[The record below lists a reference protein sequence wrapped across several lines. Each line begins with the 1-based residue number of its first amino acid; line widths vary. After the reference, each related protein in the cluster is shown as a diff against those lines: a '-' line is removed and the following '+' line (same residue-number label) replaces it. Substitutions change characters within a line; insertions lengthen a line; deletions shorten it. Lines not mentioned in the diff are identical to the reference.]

1 MAERLNYGT
10 MGFNNQQYGDF
21 EKLQQMPAYTAP
33 PPKYNEGIETLV
45 NTYSPPTDIQA
56 QAAEQRTRASQV
68 NTPAQNLANQQ
79 ANAFNQLLVNAGVIA
94 PPEVTDPP
102 PDEDDDE
109 DVTGPPPGEGFTNW
123 WEPFGYANE
132 QEAIASGLFEYV
144 PELDVWIMTP
154 PEVVGTSTLGVS
166 SEDERAIGRADEEA
180 AANQPVDTGNSLISG
195 GAIPNNNIQEIID
208 NINLESLGGT
218 FIPQIPNFTDFP
230 YSTVDQFTKTDPT
243 NNVADTI
250 STQTLD
256 PLVVDNVT
264 TMQPQFENEL
274 NLLDPT
280 ILDALTTIQQQPVQA
295 LDVPALQEQL
305 NPTVLDALATA
316 QMQPAGLETLVPQ
329 NNMPVFDTQ
338 ISNSMPVF
346 DTQIP
351 TTFAARDPMLVNPR
365 ER

>member
-10 MGFNNQQYGDF
+10 MGFNNQQYG
-21 EKLQQMPAYTAP
+21 EYENLQQMPAYTAP

-68 NTPAQNLANQQ
+68 STPAQNLANQQ

-102 PDEDDDE
+102 PDDDDN
-109 DVTGPPPGEGFTNW
+109 VTDPPPDGGFTNW

-154 PEVVGTSTLGVS
+154 PEVVGTSTLGMS

-195 GAIPNNNIQEIID
+195 GVIPMAPPPVVTEPDPVID
-208 NINLESLGGT
+208 MPVTYNSVPDSILDQVNTLSLT
-218 FIPQIPNFTDFP
+218 NPYVTPFQIEE
-230 YSTVDQFTKTDPT
+230 QFVPT
-243 NNVADTI
+243 PEV
-250 STQTLD
+250 QTLNL
-256 PLVVDNVT
+256 PMVN
-264 TMQPQFENEL
+264 PQ
-274 NLLDPT
+274 
-280 ILDALTTIQQQPVQA
+280 
-295 LDVPALQEQL
+295 
-305 NPTVLDALATA
+305 
-316 QMQPAGLETLVPQ
+316 GLETLVPQ
-329 NNMPVFDTQ
+329 NSMPVFDTQ

>member
-10 MGFNNQQYGDF
+10 MGFNNQQYGDY

-94 PPEVTDPP
+94 PPEGTDPPPDEDDDVTDPP
-102 PDEDDDE
+102 PDEDDN
-109 DVTGPPPGEGFTNW
+109 VTVPIDW

-132 QEAIASGLFEYV
+132 QEAIASGLFEFNSD
-144 PELDVWIMTP
+144 LGIWIMTP
-154 PEVVGTSTLGVS
+154 PEFVGTSNNES
-166 SEDERAIGRADEEA
+166 
-180 AANQPVDTGNSLISG
+180 Q
-195 GAIPNNNIQEIID
+195 NNNTVINEDVQEIID
-208 NINLESLGGT
+208 SINLENLGGT

-264 TMQPQFENEL
+264 TMLPQFENEL

-280 ILDALTTIQQQPVQA
+280 ILDAITTIQQQQPVQA

-329 NNMPVFDTQ
+329 NSMPVFDTQ

-351 TTFAARDPMLVNPR
+351 TTFAARDPMLNTR

>member
-10 MGFNNQQYGDF
+10 MGFNNQQYGDY

-68 NTPAQNLANQQ
+68 STPAQNLANQQ
-79 ANAFNQLLVNAGVIA
+79 ANAFNQLLVNSGVIA
-94 PPEVTDPP
+94 PPEGTDPPPDEDDDVTDPP
-102 PDEDDDE
+102 PDEDDN
-109 DVTGPPPGEGFTNW
+109 VTVPIDW

-132 QEAIASGLFEYV
+132 QEAIASGLFEFNSD
-144 PELDVWIMTP
+144 LGIWIMTP
-154 PEVVGTSTLGVS
+154 PEFVGTSNNES
-166 SEDERAIGRADEEA
+166 
-180 AANQPVDTGNSLISG
+180 Q
-195 GAIPNNNIQEIID
+195 NNNTVINEDVQDIID
-208 NINLESLGGT
+208 SINLENLGGT

-264 TMQPQFENEL
+264 TMLPQFENEL

-329 NNMPVFDTQ
+329 NSMPVFDTQ

-351 TTFAARDPMLVNPR
+351 TTFAARDPMLNTR

>member
-68 NTPAQNLANQQ
+68 STPAQNLANQQ
-79 ANAFNQLLVNAGVIA
+79 ANAFNQLLVNSGVIA
-94 PPEVTDPP
+94 PPEGTDPPPDEDDDVTDPP
-102 PDEDDDE
+102 PDEDDN
-109 DVTGPPPGEGFTNW
+109 VTVPIDW

-132 QEAIASGLFEYV
+132 QEAIASGLFEFNS
-144 PELDVWIMTP
+144 ELGIWIMTP
-154 PEVVGTSTLGVS
+154 PEFVGTSNNES
-166 SEDERAIGRADEEA
+166 
-180 AANQPVDTGNSLISG
+180 Q
-195 GAIPNNNIQEIID
+195 NNNTVINEDIQEIID
-208 NINLESLGGT
+208 NINLESLGDT
-218 FIPQIPNFTDFP
+218 FIPQIPDFTDLPFGLP
-230 YSTVDQFTKTDPT
+230 YGAVDQFTKIEPT
-243 NNVADTI
+243 NNVVDTI

-256 PLVVDNVT
+256 PLVLDNVT

-305 NPTVLDALATA
+305 NPTVLDAFTTTQIQQPVQALDVPVQTAPATT
-316 QMQPAGLETLVPQ
+316 GLETLVSPAA
-329 NNMPVFDTQ
+329 
-338 ISNSMPVF
+338 
-346 DTQIP
+346 IP
-351 TTFAARDPMLVNPR
+351 TYDYNAPERLARRDVYFNSPR
-365 ER
+365 FKQE

>member
-10 MGFNNQQYGDF
+10 MGFNNQQYGDY

-68 NTPAQNLANQQ
+68 STPAQNLANQQ

-94 PPEVTDPP
+94 PPEGTDPPPDEDDDVTDPP
-102 PDEDDDE
+102 PDEDDN
-109 DVTGPPPGEGFTNW
+109 VTVPIDW

-132 QEAIASGLFEYV
+132 QEAIASGLFEFNSD
-144 PELDVWIMTP
+144 LGIWIMTP
-154 PEVVGTSTLGVS
+154 PEFVGTSNNES
-166 SEDERAIGRADEEA
+166 
-180 AANQPVDTGNSLISG
+180 Q
-195 GAIPNNNIQEIID
+195 NNNTVINEDVQEIID
-208 NINLESLGGT
+208 SINLENLGGT

-264 TMQPQFENEL
+264 TMLPQFENEL

-280 ILDALTTIQQQPVQA
+280 ILDAITTIQQQPVQA

-329 NNMPVFDTQ
+329 NSMPVFDTQ

-351 TTFAARDPMLVNPR
+351 TTFAARDPMLNTR

>member
-109 DVTGPPPGEGFTNW
+109 DVTGPPPDEDDNVTLPIDW
-123 WEPFGYANE
+123 WQPFGYANE
-132 QEAIASGLFEYV
+132 QEAIASGLFEFNSD
-144 PELDVWIMTP
+144 LGIWIMTP
-154 PEVVGTSTLGVS
+154 PEFVGTSTLGVS
-166 SEDERAIGRADEEA
+166 SEDERAIGMADEEA

-195 GAIPNNNIQEIID
+195 GVIPNNNIQEIID

-218 FIPQIPNFTDFP
+218 FIPQMPNFTDFP

-305 NPTVLDALATA
+305 NPTVFDALATA

-329 NNMPVFDTQ
+329 
-338 ISNSMPVF
+338 NSMPVF

>member
-10 MGFNNQQYGDF
+10 MGFNNQQYGDY
-21 EKLQQMPAYTAP
+21 ENLQEMPAYTAP

-68 NTPAQNLANQQ
+68 STPAQNLANQQ
-79 ANAFNQLLVNAGVIA
+79 ANAFNQLLVNSGVIA
-94 PPEVTDPP
+94 PPEGTDPPPDEDDDVTDPP
-102 PDEDDDE
+102 PDEDDN
-109 DVTGPPPGEGFTNW
+109 VTVPIDW

-132 QEAIASGLFEYV
+132 QEAIASGLFEFNSD
-144 PELDVWIMTP
+144 LGIWIMTP
-154 PEVVGTSTLGVS
+154 PEFVGTSNNES
-166 SEDERAIGRADEEA
+166 
-180 AANQPVDTGNSLISG
+180 Q
-195 GAIPNNNIQEIID
+195 NNNTVINEDVQEIID
-208 NINLESLGGT
+208 SINLENLGGT

-264 TMQPQFENEL
+264 TMLPQFENEL

-280 ILDALTTIQQQPVQA
+280 ILDAITTIQQQQPVQA

-329 NNMPVFDTQ
+329 NSMPVFDTQ

-351 TTFAARDPMLVNPR
+351 TTFAARDPMLNTR

>member
-1 MAERLNYGT
+1 
-10 MGFNNQQYGDF
+10 
-21 EKLQQMPAYTAP
+21 
-33 PPKYNEGIETLV
+33 
-45 NTYSPPTDIQA
+45 
-56 QAAEQRTRASQV
+56 
-68 NTPAQNLANQQ
+68 
-79 ANAFNQLLVNAGVIA
+79 NAFNQLLVNAGVIA
-94 PPEVTDPP
+94 PPEGTDPPPDEDDDVTDPP
-102 PDEDDDE
+102 PDEDDN
-109 DVTGPPPGEGFTNW
+109 VTVPIDW

-144 PELDVWIMTP
+144 PELGIWIMTP
-154 PEVVGTSTLGVS
+154 PEVVGTSNNES
-166 SEDERAIGRADEEA
+166 
-180 AANQPVDTGNSLISG
+180 Q
-195 GAIPNNNIQEIID
+195 NNNTVINEDVQEIID
-208 NINLESLGGT
+208 SINLENLGGT
-218 FIPQIPNFTDFP
+218 FISQIPNFTDFP

-264 TMQPQFENEL
+264 TTQPQFENEL

-329 NNMPVFDTQ
+329 N
-338 ISNSMPVF
+338 SMPVF
-346 DTQIP
+346 DTQ
-351 TTFAARDPMLVNPR
+351 
-365 ER
+365 

>member
-10 MGFNNQQYGDF
+10 MGFNNQQYGDY

-68 NTPAQNLANQQ
+68 STPAQNLANQQ
-79 ANAFNQLLVNAGVIA
+79 ANAFNQLLVNSGVIA
-94 PPEVTDPP
+94 PPEGTDPPPDEDDDVTDPP
-102 PDEDDDE
+102 PDEDDN
-109 DVTGPPPGEGFTNW
+109 VTVPIDW

-132 QEAIASGLFEYV
+132 QEAIASGLFEFNSD
-144 PELDVWIMTP
+144 LGIWIMTP
-154 PEVVGTSTLGVS
+154 PEFVGTSNNES
-166 SEDERAIGRADEEA
+166 
-180 AANQPVDTGNSLISG
+180 Q
-195 GAIPNNNIQEIID
+195 NNNTVINEDVQEIID
-208 NINLESLGGT
+208 SINLENLGGT

-264 TMQPQFENEL
+264 TMLPQFENEL

-329 NNMPVFDTQ
+329 NSMPVFDTQ

-351 TTFAARDPMLVNPR
+351 TTFAARDPMLNTR

>member
-10 MGFNNQQYGDF
+10 MGFNNQQYGDY

-94 PPEVTDPP
+94 PPE
-102 PDEDDDE
+102 
-109 DVTGPPPGEGFTNW
+109 VTGPPPGEGFTNW

-195 GAIPNNNIQEIID
+195 GVIPNNNIQEIID

-329 NNMPVFDTQ
+329 N
-338 ISNSMPVF
+338 SMPVF